1 MSDNTVLD
9 ATAIAAAVSAIIKLF
24 VKPLIEV
31 LPFANPTSKAQY
43 NVAAHDALIR
53 GASFVLNVAG
63 VLFLAAW
70 YNQLSLANW
79 QTLALQ
85 IIAQSFGSHGFYAIM
100 KSSAMTEP
108 APVAP
113 AMPVN
118 VTVDGKQVA
127 TALLNSLPIL
137 RRAPVVPAP
146 TLTAPSAPSPASVAA
161 TSAAAVASA
170 VNQAIAAQTS

>member
-1 MSDNTVLD
+1 MSDNIVLD
-9 ATAIAAAVSAIIKLF
+9 ATAIAAAVSTIIKLF

-31 LPFANPTSKAQY
+31 LPFANPTRKAQY

-85 IIAQSFGSHGFYAIM
+85 IIAQSFGSHGFYTIM
-100 KSSAMTEP
+100 KSSADVS
-108 APVAP
+108 A
-113 AMPVN
+113 
-118 VTVDGKQVA
+118 
-127 TALLNSLPIL
+127 
-137 RRAPVVPAP
+137 
-146 TLTAPSAPSPASVAA
+146 APSAPSSAAPAPSPAPSLASIAA
-161 TSAAAVASA
+161 PTVAAVASA
-170 VNQAIAAQTS
+170 VNAAIAAQTS